1 MVGRK
6 QAPGSAA
13 SSQVRVQAIWN
24 EPIDRRKFAR
34 AVIALVLWQLE
45 HDADQ
50 QPRAAHPEDR
60 GDVHAE
66 ESHA

>member
-6 QAPGSAA
+6 QTPGTAA
-13 SSQVRVQAIWN
+13 SSQVRVQPIWN

-45 HDADQ
+45 HDPD
-50 QPRAAHPEDR
+50 QPRDTAGPVDR
-60 GDVHAE
+60 DMVENEVRRA
-66 ESHA
+66 